1 MTEKEKIFVQ
11 RVIEEILPL
20 ARINLENIRLE
31 FKERVL
37 SSEEI
42 AGKDLIETLEYDKDS
57 DTLWYLPRDIIAY
70 GLTSSKGLVMKE
82 VFRNKYAREDLLAN
96 DEKLAFVVLFNI
108 FDVLRAVSLG
118 IAEFMEAGKWIKIFY
133 NKKQE
138 IIALWVDKEKMRNKP
153 LFIQY
158 LLGLVYR
165 FTEGKDDVSIEKKKV
180 KELIQLTSDIISPS
194 ELGNIDRN
202 QLYRILKQEIWP
214 YLGELVKDSLRK
226 LTLEKALE
234 KSFSQGK
241 YGLTDEAFGKR
252 NASLKSEPGSTLLE
266 ELKEE
271 INETYRQERTALE
284 KEAKSELKKQL
295 MDVRKEFGDKG
306 ESTYEISEMA
316 TDREKESEIS
326 QKVQT
331 RARLP
336 EINIPKVLSG
346 MDTESGDGWGGGDGD
361 ETGKK
366 IVRKLT
372 GLSGKQRIEYNQ
384 LRNSA
389 REKALRVN
397 LRRLLED
404 FACSRRGWDSRLSR
418 GKLDL
423 RKIAE
428 AFAGETKIFKKRLGK
443 AEPKCIRYSIITDV
457 SGSMFNGVKLFYAL
471 ASLVGF
477 MEATSGLTDELE
489 DIINIEIEIVIFS
502 SNWQIILDYEE
513 RKLSLGALRE
523 RYQVITDIKSSSIL
537 SGGTENIPAIEAAIN
552 RINNRNQPEDINT
565 IIIITDGISAN
576 ISKIYK
582 RHKDIFFLPLG
593 IGEYMLKIEE
603 SYAPYGKAVDLEDL
617 PKTVLNIGRKQLE
630 RIRR

>member
-1 MTEKEKIFVQ
+1 VTNKEKIFVQ
-11 RVIEEILPL
+11 SVIEDILPL

-42 AGKDLIETLEYDKDS
+42 TGKDLIEAIEYDKDS
-57 DTLWYLPRDIIAY
+57 DTLWYLPGDIIDY
-70 GLTSSKGLVMKE
+70 GLTISKGLVMKE
-82 VFRNKYAREDLLAN
+82 VFRNKYTRQNLLSN
-96 DEKLAFVVLFNI
+96 DENLAFVVLFNI

-118 IAEFMEAGKWIKIFY
+118 IAEFMEAGKWVKTFY
-133 NKKQE
+133 NKKHE

-165 FTEGKDDVSIEKKKV
+165 FTEGKNDQRIENKKV
-180 KELIQLTSDIISPS
+180 KKLIQFTSDRISPS

-202 QLYRILKQEIWP
+202 ELHRILKQEIWP
-214 YLGELVKDSLRK
+214 YLEEVVKDSLKK
-226 LTLEKALE
+226 LTIEKALE
-234 KSFSQGK
+234 NAFSQK
-241 YGLTDEAFGKR
+241 YGVTDKNFGQKKP
-252 NASLKSEPGSTLLE
+252 SLKSEPGTTILE

-271 INETYRQERTALE
+271 ILEASRQEKTALE
-284 KEAKSELKKQL
+284 KEAEKDLNNQL
-295 MDVRKEFGDKG
+295 MELRKEFGDKG
-306 ESTYEISEMA
+306 ELTYKISEKA
-316 TDREKESEIS
+316 TDRENKPEIS
-326 QKVQT
+326 PKIQT

-346 MDTESGDGWGGGDGD
+346 MDTESGDGYGGGNGD
-361 ETGKK
+361 EISKK
-366 IVRKLT
+366 IIRQLS
-372 GLSGKQRIEYNQ
+372 GLSGEQRIEYNQ
-384 LRNSA
+384 LRNRA
-389 REKALRVN
+389 REKALRIN

-404 FACSRRGWDSRLSR
+404 FACSRRGWDPRLSR

-428 AFAGETKIFKKRLGK
+428 AFAGETKIFKKRSGK
-443 AEPKCIRYSIITDV
+443 AEPEHIRYSIITDV

-471 ASLVGF
+471 AALVGF

-502 SNWQIILDYEE
+502 SDWQLISDYEDS
-513 RKLSLGALRE
+513 KLHLSALRE
-523 RYQVITDIKSSSIL
+523 RYQVITDIKSSSVL
-537 SGGTENIPAIEAAIN
+537 SGGTENIPAIKAAIE
-552 RINNRNQPEDINT
+552 RIDKRSRPEDINT
-565 IIIITDGISAN
+565 IVIITDGISAD
-576 ISKIYK
+576 ISKIFE

-593 IGEYMLKIEE
+593 IGEHMIKIEE
-603 SYAPYGKAVDLEDL
+603 SYAPYGKAIELEDL